1 MANGDG
7 GGSVPVRIIPPPP
20 PPVMRMV
27 SLALALLAAI
37 AGFLGYGVWAGALA
51 ALSFVSNLVD
61 FLANRG
67 VAQVPRSMLDKEGK
81 LKVEERG

>member
-7 GGSVPVRIIPPPP
+7 GGAVPVRIIPPPP
-20 PPVMRMV
+20 PRALRMV
-27 SLALALLAAI
+27 SLVLALLAAI

-51 ALSFVSNLVD
+51 ALSFVSNLGD

-67 VAQVPRSMLDKEGK
+67 VAEIPRSMLDADGK
-81 LKVEERG
+81 LKVEEHR

>member
-20 PPVMRMV
+20 PQAMRIV
-27 SLALALLAAI
+27 SFALALLAAI
-37 AGFLGYGVWAGALA
+37 AGFLGFGVWAGALA
-51 ALSFVSNLVD
+51 GLSFVFNLGD

-67 VAQVPRSMLDKEGK
+67 VAQIPKSMLDKEGK
-81 LKVEERG
+81 LKVE